1 MQQFEQATEGQT
13 RQLRLA
19 TRDQPQAIT
28 SFSAARKHGVD
39 VVWQPV
45 RPGLVQL
52 EASTEH
58 RIRVYAGAPIAGVC
72 SSGER
77 FLSQAGELD
86 LMPAGYADSW
96 QEESEGASLWL
107 GLSQRLLHRA
117 ADDLGL
123 NHSRGLDLQH
133 QIRDPRIEHIAWA
146 LEAERRSDYE
156 NGALYRESLGLALS
170 VHLLRRYA
178 TPQPIQAGLSRVR
191 LRRLTDYIDAHLAQ
205 ELSLSELAS
214 VAGLSATHL
223 KLQFRQSTGQPVHQY
238 VMRKRVDRARQLLE
252 ETELSI
258 SQAALDTGF
267 AHQSHLARC
276 MRRMLGTTPSSVRKV
291 VAE

>member
-1 MQQFEQATEGQT
+1 MQQIEPATPGRPAQI
-13 RQLRLA
+13 RLA
-19 TRDQPQAIT
+19 KHEEPQAIA
-28 SFSAARKHGVD
+28 SFSVTAKHGVD

-45 RPGLVQL
+45 RPGAVQL
-52 EASTEH
+52 EASAEH
-58 RIRVYAGAPIAGVC
+58 RIRIYTGAPIAGVC

-96 QEESEGASLWL
+96 REESEGASLWL

-123 NHSRGLDLQH
+123 DHGRGLDLQH

-146 LEAERRSDYE
+146 LEAERRSGYE

-178 TPQPIQAGLSRVR
+178 APRPIQAGLSRVR
-191 LRRLTDYIDAHLAQ
+191 LRKLTEYIDAHLTQ
-205 ELSLSELAS
+205 ELSLSELAN

-223 KLQFRQSTGQPVHQY
+223 KLQFRQATGQPVHQY
-238 VMRKRVDRARQLLE
+238 VMRQRVEHARQLLE
-252 ETELSI
+252 DTELSI
-258 SQAALDTGF
+258 SQVALDTGF

-276 MRRMLGTTPSSVRKV
+276 MRRLLGTTPSSVRKAS
-291 VAE
+291 AE